1 MSPII
6 DHLITVLGTDHVLT
20 GQAVA
25 ESYSHIWRME
35 EKLLAKAITLPRN
48 TEEVSAVVKICNQ
61 YEQPIVVFG
70 GRTNLVGSTETSG
83 EDIIISMEKMNQI
96 EEVDTQ
102 SRTVTV
108 QAGAILENIQMAVSS
123 EDMFLPLNFG
133 AKGSAQIG
141 GIISTNAGG
150 LQVFR
155 YGMTRNLILGLEVV
169 MADGT
174 IISGLKKII
183 KDNSAF
189 DLKQLFI
196 GSEGTLGVVTK
207 AVLKIIE
214 APKSRT
220 SAFVG
225 VNNYTQVIHFLKF
238 MDKELAGNLSSYELI
253 WEDSY
258 KIMTGPKNDIKPPI
272 PYGYKY
278 YVLIEGLGIDQ
289 NKDQARLQFL
299 LEEAFEKEIILD
311 AAIADGSSDLEWFWT
326 IREDVHQLKS
336 SCTIDHHF
344 DISIPIPEIGIYV
357 EETVNRLNQIEGVHK
372 VFAFGHVAD
381 GNIHFIVDKENSNPE
396 LKKEIDLTVYSPL
409 KKLGGSVS
417 AEHGIGLHKKAYLD
431 LCRSTEEI
439 SIMKV
444 LKKAL
449 DPKNL
454 LNRGKVIDNG

>member
-1 MSPII
+1 
-6 DHLITVLGTDHVLT
+6 
-20 GQAVA
+20 
-25 ESYSHIWRME
+25 
-35 EKLLAKAITLPRN
+35 
-48 TEEVSAVVKICNQ
+48 
-61 YEQPIVVFG
+61 
-70 GRTNLVGSTETSG
+70 
-83 EDIIISMEKMNQI
+83 MEKMNQI

-108 QAGAILENIQMAVSS
+108 QAGAILETIQMAIAA

-141 GIISTNAGG
+141 GIIATNAGG

-196 GSEGTLGVVTK
+196 GSEGTLGIVTK

-225 VNNYTQVIHFLKF
+225 INDYDKVIHFLKF

-253 WEDSY
+253 WENSY
-258 KIMTGPKNDIKPPI
+258 KVMTGPQNDIKPPI

-289 NKDQARLQFL
+289 NQDQARLQFL
-299 LEEAFEKEIILD
+299 LEQAFEKEIILD
-311 AAIADGSSDLEWFWT
+311 AAIADGGSDLEWFWT

-336 SCTIDHHF
+336 DCSIDHHF
-344 DISIPIPEIGIYV
+344 DISIPIPEIGVYV
-357 EETVNRLNQIEGVHK
+357 DETVKKLNLIDGVHK

-381 GNIHFIVDKENSNPE
+381 GNIHFIVDKENVSPA
-396 LKKEIDLTVYSPL
+396 LKKDIDLTVYTPL

-431 LCRSTEEI
+431 LCRSPEEI
-439 SIMKV
+439 ALMKV

-454 LNRGKVIDNG
+454 LNPGKVIDMEYISVIKQKIVH

>member
-150 LQVFR
+150 LQVFK

-225 VNNYTQVIHFLKF
+225 INNYTQVIHFLKF

-258 KIMTGPKNDIKPPI
+258 KIMTGPQNDIKPPI

-289 NKDQARLQFL
+289 NKDQARMQFL
-299 LEEAFEKEIILD
+299 LEEAYEKEIILD

-357 EETVNRLNQIEGVHK
+357 EETVNKLNQIEGVHK

-431 LCRSTEEI
+431 LCRSAEEI